1 VTIDVK
7 KLLYKYPKLL
17 VAQNN
22 IVNSINRLSK
32 QYPSCTPVY
41 SDDIR
46 GRGGLPFSQT
56 EALALFNVVDITEK
70 RQELEWDHEEYS
82 YVINLIRSAM
92 ETLNVRQK
100 ELIELWYFKD
110 KEPAAVANDMGVSI
124 SRLYHM
130 HSIALTGVE
139 QCLNSGNIFLN
150 RLIPTKSNKKRNKN
164 TTNQTVKTAV

>member
-1 VTIDVK
+1 VSIDVK

-32 QYPSCTPVY
+32 QYPSCTPRY
-41 SDDIR
+41 SDDIQ
-46 GRGGLPFSQT
+46 GRGGLPHSQT
-56 EALALFNVVDITEK
+56 EALAFFNVVDIAEK
-70 RQELEWDHEEYS
+70 RQELEWDHEEYN

-92 ETLNVRQK
+92 DTLNGRQK

-110 KEPAAVANDMGVSI
+110 KEPASVANDMGVSL

-150 RLIPTKSNKKRNKN
+150 RLIPTKSNKNSNKK